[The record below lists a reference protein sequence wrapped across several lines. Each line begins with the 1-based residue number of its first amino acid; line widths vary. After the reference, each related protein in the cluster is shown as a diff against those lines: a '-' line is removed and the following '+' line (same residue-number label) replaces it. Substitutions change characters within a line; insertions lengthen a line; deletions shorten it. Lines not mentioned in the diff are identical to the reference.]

1 MVFHFDGQISKEEID
16 LLGTQELHLTD
27 SSDVHIYPDIP
38 MCRVSL
44 YADDVTSGNLRYPT
58 AIEGIVKKK
67 TIVITRPKPTFH
79 SRGNN
84 ILCSTTAV
92 FILLS

>member
-1 MVFHFDGQISKEEID
+1 M
-16 LLGTQELHLTD
+16 LGTQELHLQESTD

-44 YADDVTSGNLRYPT
+44 YANDVTSGNLQYPT
-58 AIEGIVKKK
+58 AIEGIVKEK

-79 SRGNN
+79 SQGNN

-92 FILLS
+92 FIVSLKHFQV